1 MGYQVAGGK
10 TLTLTLELW
19 SYPHIYIKLIE
30 REQLEVLFAYICFVY
45 LLFVYLLIYFGFVF
59 PMKAM
64 LFIIKHLERSVFH
77 ASSA

>member
-19 SYPHIYIKLIE
+19 SYLHVYIKLIE
-30 REQLEVLFAYICFVY
+30 CEQLEVLFVNICFVY

-59 PMKAM
+59 PMKTM
-64 LFIIKHLERSVFH
+64 LFIIKYLERSVFCE
-77 ASSA
+77 SSA